1 MIPIEHAEDGKIQLP
16 DIIVEVIQICG
27 HWLQM
32 EKAGQASRI
41 LIDFLKGALITQAQN
56 ES

>member
-1 MIPIEHAEDGKIQLP
+1 MIPIEHAEDGKMQLP
-16 DIIVEVIQICG
+16 DIIVEVIQIYG

-41 LIDFLKGALITQAQN
+41 LLDFLKRALITQAQN